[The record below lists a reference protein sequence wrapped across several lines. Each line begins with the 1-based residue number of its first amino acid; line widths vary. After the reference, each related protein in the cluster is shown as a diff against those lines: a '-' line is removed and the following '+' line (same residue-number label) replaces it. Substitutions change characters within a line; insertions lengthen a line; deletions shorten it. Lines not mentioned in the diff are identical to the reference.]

1 MQGRKRAIASVDQ
14 DLGTRDRLLEAA
26 IALMRRAG
34 FSAAGI
40 NEIVKE
46 SGAPK
51 GSVYHFFPQGKRQ
64 IVREALA
71 RYSERIVAA
80 FDEALSSKTRPRDK
94 IRALFRA
101 LARRLEAGD
110 FRLSCAAG
118 AVSLDLD
125 EDLEVV
131 RVEIAQAFAAW
142 RDLIGRHFPIA
153 DRRRRESFA
162 GLVLTAIEGGYI
174 RGRAEHSTQPFKDA
188 ATWLAEVAEAE
199 VRRGS

>member
-1 MQGRKRAIASVDQ
+1 MQGRKRTIASVDQ

-34 FSAAGI
+34 LSAAGI

-46 SGAPK
+46 GGAPK

-64 IVREALA
+64 IVSEALA
-71 RYSERIVAA
+71 RYSERIVAV
-80 FDEALSSKTRPRDK
+80 FDEALSRKRRPRDK
-94 IRALFRA
+94 IHALFQA
-101 LARRLEAGD
+101 LVRRLEAGD

-125 EDLEVV
+125 DDLEVV
-131 RVEIAQAFAAW
+131 RLEIAQAFVAW
-142 RDLIGRHFPIA
+142 RDLIARHFPIA

-174 RGRAEHSTQPFKDA
+174 RGRAEHSSQPFKDA
-188 ATWLAEVAEAE
+188 ATWLGEVAEAE
-199 VRRGS
+199 VRRG